1 VGNLQQRVRYS
12 ILTKLLWIVLFAGG
26 AGVSG
31 CGRAIVSVSYPPDRP
46 TAFAVARSQRTPED
60 ALPQQ
65 VVDALLLSTRP
76 EFVNADLQ
84 FARRILPLSP
94 GWLVPAKNREVCL
107 VRLVEPLIPQE
118 HGVPLQP
125 AVSTLCQ
132 PESSAQEGRL
142 IEAQALTVHA
152 EPYPLYRVVG
162 VVPDGARRVELLYGS
177 HGREFIATKRNAY
190 ESIVRAPRTIRFVT
204 GGTDAV
210 QHSVPVLPS
219 GSGVPQH

>member
-1 VGNLQQRVRYS
+1 M
-12 ILTKLLWIVLFAGG
+12 ILFAVGG
-26 AGVSG
+26 AGASG
-31 CGRAIVSVSYPPDRP
+31 CGRAIVSVSHTP
-46 TAFAVARSQRTPED
+46 TMAFAVSRSQRTPDD

-84 FARRILPLSP
+84 FARRILPLSR

-132 PESSAQEGRL
+132 PEPAAQEGRL
-142 IEAQALTVHA
+142 IGAQALAVHA
-152 EPYPLYRVVG
+152 VPSPPYLVVG

-177 HGREFIATKRNAY
+177 HGHEAIPTTRNAY
-190 ESIVRAPRTIRFVT
+190 EAIVRAPRTIRFVT

-210 QHSVPVLPS
+210 HSIPILPS
-219 GSGVPQH
+219 GFGGALGATASK